1 MAENLAITFD
11 NWIITPPDGIIARQY
26 DNLSRDLVV
35 TGTFPDGY
43 LWEML
48 IWCKGNYNTL
58 AMTQSEGQL
67 STTLT
72 DEDLAFDGYYKMQ
85 LRGTIGEEVR
95 HTNVICVK
103 IPCSID
109 GDVNWPE
116 IPSIY
121 REYLQQVQQLVQ
133 NAQDYAGNA
142 ETDANA
148 ATQAAQTATG
158 AATQAQG
165 YAQTAET
172 ASTDAQ
178 DAASTAQSAESDAQQ
193 HADNAQA
200 SADQAAQ
207 SAAETADKIPL
218 SQKGAAGGVATLDDN
233 SLVPTA
239 QLPVQPISKGGTG
252 ATTAA
257 QARTN
262 LGAVGTDSPALVQQY
277 THAKSGVT
285 HNLTGPAGAKVIQ
298 FVATANYVSG
308 NLVAVNGITL
318 KATDLRGLPLPDKT
332 FVTGSDVI
340 ALVPNSASG
349 GSITFQVLTPASNPN
364 LLDNWYFVGGGSQ
377 QGGGQFPINQR
388 GQTRYTGGGYGIDR
402 WKTVGNAT
410 VTLNTAGISYTAIS
424 SSNLRQIVGNSNL
437 DGLTLTASGLY
448 KSITSGYL
456 YSIVIK
462 NSQGAEI
469 ARTSNVDSAGIAK
482 ITFQVPSG
490 SGNIS
495 FEINSQMGGTFEI
508 LGAKLELGPVQ
519 TLAHQDADGNW
530 VLNDPPPNFQQE
542 LAKCQRYQLVL
553 RTFSGNYMCV
563 GDGKAANANNC
574 FVFIPIPVSLRALPA
589 ISYSGNL
596 VLFSQG
602 AVSGSSTTVTALT
615 NPMVSS
621 NGITLSC
628 ASSGLI
634 AGESYQLWGTIAETQ
649 VVFDANL

>member
-193 HADNAQA
+193 HADSAQA
-200 SADQAAQ
+200 SAEEAAQ

-239 QLPVQPISKGGTG
+239 QIPIIPVTKGGTG
-252 ATTAA
+252 SDDYNEG
-257 QARTN
+257 RIN
-262 LGAVGTDSPALVQQY
+262 IGA
-277 THAKSGVT
+277 
-285 HNLTGPAGAKVIQ
+285 
-298 FVATANYVSG
+298 
-308 NLVAVNGITL
+308 
-318 KATDLRGLPLPDKT
+318 
-332 FVTGSDVI
+332 
-340 ALVPNSASG
+340 
-349 GSITFQVLTPASNPN
+349 ASNPN

-388 GQTRYTGGGYGIDR
+388 GQTSYSGGIYGFDRWQVTGGGQVQISDNGVIATGIGTYGGFQEYIEN
-402 WKTVGNAT
+402 WENFKEKT
-410 VTLNTAGISYTAIS
+410 VTLSFLITEGTAI
-424 SSNLRQIVGNSNL
+424 NNGAYMDI
-437 DGLTLTASGLY
+437 LTGESEYTQNVTESGVCSLTVSLPQDITKLQCAL
-448 KSITSGYL
+448 ITSPNSGYSL
-456 YSIVIK
+456 TVL
-462 NSQGAEI
+462 A
-469 ARTSNVDSAGIAK
+469 
-482 ITFQVPSG
+482 
-490 SGNIS
+490 
-495 FEINSQMGGTFEI
+495 
-508 LGAKLELGPVQ
+508 AKLELGPVQ

-553 RTFSGNYMCV
+553 KPYWKVIGYGYKSS
-563 GDGKAANANNC
+563 DGKAAINIAVPVPFRTAPTISISDYSKIQFFKAGGGQISPIDGGTVNLISDYLNQLSVSFTLPENTDPTQTYYLMYCNASNSAP
-574 FVFIPIPVSLRALPA
+574 PI
-589 ISYSGNL
+589 I
-596 VLFSQG
+596 
-602 AVSGSSTTVTALT
+602 
-615 NPMVSS
+615 
-621 NGITLSC
+621 I
-628 ASSGLI
+628 
-634 AGESYQLWGTIAETQ
+634 
-649 VVFDANL
+649 FDANL

>member
-35 TGTFPDGY
+35 AGTFPEGY

-133 NAQDYAGNA
+133 DAQDYAGNA
-142 ETDANA
+142 ETNANDAV
-148 ATQAAQTATG
+148 QAAQTASG
-158 AATQAQG
+158 AATQAQE

-172 ASTDAQ
+172 ASTNAQ

-239 QLPVQPISKGGTG
+239 QIPIIPVTKGGTG
-252 ATTAA
+252 SDDYNEG
-257 QARTN
+257 RIN
-262 LGAVGTDSPALVQQY
+262 IGA
-277 THAKSGVT
+277 
-285 HNLTGPAGAKVIQ
+285 
-298 FVATANYVSG
+298 
-308 NLVAVNGITL
+308 
-318 KATDLRGLPLPDKT
+318 
-332 FVTGSDVI
+332 
-340 ALVPNSASG
+340 
-349 GSITFQVLTPASNPN
+349 ASNPN
-364 LLDNWYFVGGGSQ
+364 LLDNWYLVGGGSQ

-388 GQTRYTGGGYGIDR
+388 GKTSYSPNGHTIDR
-402 WKTVGNAT
+402 WTIDNGIVLSLQENGLQMQITNATYLRQQLENPDKLQGQT
-410 VTLNTAGISYTAIS
+410 VTLSGVFTNTQSLDDVV
-424 SSNLRQIVGNSNL
+424 LRVRVNNSFKNRLVNITGN
-437 DGLTLTASGLY
+437 GLFSATTVLPD
-448 KSITSGYL
+448 SIETM
-456 YSIVIK
+456 
-462 NSQGAEI
+462 
-469 ARTSNVDSAGIAK
+469 
-482 ITFQVPSG
+482 
-490 SGNIS
+490 S
-495 FEINSQMGGTFEI
+495 FEVGGNPGSQLTI
-508 LGAKLELGPVQ
+508 TALKLELGPVQ

-542 LAKCQRYQLVL
+542 LAKCQRYL
-553 RTFSGNYMCV
+553 RVISAKGPYAHIPGTGLTGITTTSPRFVFSSDMSMRITPTVTIDNLYIFSII
-563 GDGKAANANNC
+563 DGKEQYLLITGIQWVAYDS
-574 FVFIPIPVSLRALPA
+574 PYLR
-589 ISYSGNL
+589 
-596 VLFSQG
+596 V
-602 AVSGSSTTVTALT
+602 ALT
-615 NPMVSS
+615 TETASAQNTSIISLSSYLNREAKIVVS
-621 NGITLSC
+621 
-628 ASSGLI
+628 
-634 AGESYQLWGTIAETQ
+634 AE
-649 VVFDANL
+649 L

>member
-35 TGTFPDGY
+35 AGTFPEGY

-133 NAQDYAGNA
+133 DAQDYAGNA

-193 HADNAQA
+193 HADNAQT

-239 QLPVQPISKGGTG
+239 QIPIIPVTKGGTG
-252 ATTAA
+252 SDDYNEG
-257 QARTN
+257 RIN
-262 LGAVGTDSPALVQQY
+262 IGA
-277 THAKSGVT
+277 
-285 HNLTGPAGAKVIQ
+285 
-298 FVATANYVSG
+298 
-308 NLVAVNGITL
+308 
-318 KATDLRGLPLPDKT
+318 
-332 FVTGSDVI
+332 
-340 ALVPNSASG
+340 
-349 GSITFQVLTPASNPN
+349 ASNPN

-388 GQTRYTGGGYGIDR
+388 GQTNYTDGYTIDR
-402 WKTVGNAT
+402 WRLIGNGEQTLTIDADGITLTSTAQYGLYLEYKFEQAFVINSFKGKTMTMSVLSTGQ
-410 VTLNTAGISYTAIS
+410 NTADISLSLYVNNEWTDSAT
-424 SSNLRQIVGNSNL
+424 LQK
-437 DGLTLTASGLY
+437 GLTV
-448 KSITSGYL
+448 KQF
-456 YSIVIK
+456 VIPTTT
-462 NSQGAEI
+462 NSLFLSFGA
-469 ARTSNVDSAGIAK
+469 NSAGSCKLIA
-482 ITFQVPSG
+482 
-490 SGNIS
+490 
-495 FEINSQMGGTFEI
+495 
-508 LGAKLELGPVQ
+508 AKLELGPVQ
-519 TLAHQDADGNW
+519 TLAHQDAEGSW

-553 RTFSGNYMCV
+553 GNAMRVRASRVTNTSIYF
-563 GDGKAANANNC
+563 
-574 FVFIPIPVSLRALPA
+574 FVPIPSTMRSTPSIVNPSNMQIYEVTGPEQP
-589 ISYSGNL
+589 G
-596 VLFSQG
+596 FSFECPP
-602 AVSGSSTTVTALT
+602 GSASTQ
-615 NPMVSS
+615 
-621 NGITLSC
+621 NGITIVATK
-628 ASSGLI
+628 ASHGMQDAFLYIDGSISPGITL
-634 AGESYQLWGTIAETQ
+634 L
-649 VVFDANL
+649 DANL

>member
-193 HADNAQA
+193 HADSAQA
-200 SADQAAQ
+200 SAEEAAQ

-239 QLPVQPISKGGTG
+239 QIPIIPVTKGGTG
-252 ATTAA
+252 SDDYNKG
-257 QARTN
+257 RIN
-262 LGAVGTDSPALVQQY
+262 IGA
-277 THAKSGVT
+277 
-285 HNLTGPAGAKVIQ
+285 
-298 FVATANYVSG
+298 
-308 NLVAVNGITL
+308 
-318 KATDLRGLPLPDKT
+318 
-332 FVTGSDVI
+332 
-340 ALVPNSASG
+340 
-349 GSITFQVLTPASNPN
+349 ASNPN

-377 QGGGQFPINQR
+377 QSGGQFPINQR
-388 GQTRYTGGGYGIDR
+388 GETSYTNGYTIDR
-402 WKTVGNAT
+402 WELSGNGGQSLTIDADGITLTSTAQYGTYLNQKLDQSIVGFCKGKS
-410 VTLNTAGISYTAIS
+410 VTFSAFSTGQNTAKLALSIYINDEWKDSVDIQEGLSTKQFVIPTTANSIYFNFG
-424 SSNLRQIVGNSNL
+424 SN
-437 DGLTLTASGLY
+437 
-448 KSITSGYL
+448 
-456 YSIVIK
+456 
-462 NSQGAEI
+462 
-469 ARTSNVDSAGIAK
+469 SAGTCKIIA
-482 ITFQVPSG
+482 
-490 SGNIS
+490 
-495 FEINSQMGGTFEI
+495 
-508 LGAKLELGPVQ
+508 AKLELGPVQ
-519 TLAHQDADGNW
+519 TLAHQDAEGNW
-530 VLNDPPPNFQQE
+530 ILNDPPPNFQQE
-542 LAKCQRYQLVL
+542 LAKCQRFQSVL
-553 RTFSGNYMCV
+553 HTFSGNFMCV
-563 GDGKAANANNC
+563 GDGKAASATNC
-574 FVFIPIPVSLRALPA
+574 FIFIPILVSLRTLPT

-602 AVSGSSTTVTALT
+602 TVSGSSTTVTALT
-615 NPMVSS
+615 NPIVSP

-634 AGESYQLWGTIAETQ
+634 AGENYQLWGTTAETQ
-649 VVFDANL
+649 IIFDANL

>member
-193 HADNAQA
+193 HADSAQA
-200 SADQAAQ
+200 SAEEAAQ

-218 SQKGAAGGVATLDDN
+218 SQKGAAGGVATLDEN

-285 HNLTGPAGAKVIQ
+285 HNLTGPTGAKVIQ
-298 FVATANYVSG
+298 FVATADYASG
-308 NLVAVNGITL
+308 DLVAVNGITL
-318 KATDLRGLPLPDKT
+318 KATDLCGLPLPDKV

-388 GQTRYTGGGYGIDR
+388 GKTSYTGTGYGIDR
-402 WKTVGNAT
+402 WLLNSDDTLTVSTTGVTITRSGNDY
-410 VTLNTAGISYTAIS
+410 VMQQLFESLIS
-424 SSNLRQIVGNSNL
+424 SSEVVTVSVLFG
-437 DGLTLTASGLY
+437 DGFLAYASGAVENGVSTPIHSNFVFQIESDGD
-448 KSITSGYL
+448 KVSFVSHTQNSSI
-456 YSIVIK
+456 
-462 NSQGAEI
+462 EI
-469 ARTSNVDSAGIAK
+469 IA
-482 ITFQVPSG
+482 
-490 SGNIS
+490 
-495 FEINSQMGGTFEI
+495 
-508 LGAKLELGPVQ
+508 AKLELGPVQ
-519 TLAHQDADGNW
+519 TLAHQDAEGNW
-530 VLNDPPPNFQQE
+530 ILNDPPPNFQQE
-542 LAKCQRYQLVL
+542 LAKCQRYSATISKYTKMIGRTSTSVETNAQSFFNVNTTLRVL
-553 RTFSGNYMCV
+553 
-563 GDGKAANANNC
+563 
-574 FVFIPIPVSLRALPA
+574 PSLE
-589 ISYSGNL
+589 
-596 VLFSQG
+596 
-602 AVSGSSTTVTALT
+602 SGSSVARNYRLYTESKEFVPTSVVVSYLCSTGVILSFQIPSGAGLSK
-615 NPMVSS
+615 VCQIEYVGDEIGLLSS
-621 NGITLSC
+621 NL
-628 ASSGLI
+628 
-634 AGESYQLWGTIAETQ
+634 
-649 VVFDANL
+649 

>member
-35 TGTFPDGY
+35 TGTFPEGY

-95 HTNVICVK
+95 HTNIICVK

-109 GDVNWPE
+109 GDMNWPE

-133 NAQDYAGNA
+133 DAQTYAGNA
-142 ETDANA
+142 ETDATT

-178 DAASTAQSAESDAQQ
+178 DAASTAQSAESDAEQ

-218 SQKGAAGGVATLDDN
+218 SQKGAAGGVATLGSDT
-233 SLVPTA
+233 LIPAA
-239 QLPVQPISKGGTG
+239 QLPVTPVTKGGTG

-257 QARTN
+257 QAAQN
-262 LGAVGTDSPALVQQY
+262 LNVVPQTSGEIVKQY

-298 FVATANYVSG
+298 FVATADYSSG
-308 NLVAVNGITL
+308 DLVAVNGITL

-388 GQTRYTGGGYGIDR
+388 GQTSYTDGYTIDR
-402 WKTVGNAT
+402 WELSENGGQSLTIDADGITLTSTAQYGTYLNQKLDQSIVGFCKGKS
-410 VTLNTAGISYTAIS
+410 VTFSAFSTGQNTAGLSLNIYINDEWTDSVDIQEGLSTKQFVIPTTATSIYFNFG
-424 SSNLRQIVGNSNL
+424 SN
-437 DGLTLTASGLY
+437 
-448 KSITSGYL
+448 
-456 YSIVIK
+456 
-462 NSQGAEI
+462 
-469 ARTSNVDSAGIAK
+469 SAGTCKIIA
-482 ITFQVPSG
+482 
-490 SGNIS
+490 
-495 FEINSQMGGTFEI
+495 
-508 LGAKLELGPVQ
+508 AKLELGPVQ
-519 TLAHQDADGNW
+519 TLAHQDAEGNW

-542 LAKCQRYQLVL
+542 LAKCQRYSATISKYTKMIG
-553 RTFSGNYMCV
+553 RTSTSVETNVQSFFNV
-563 GDGKAANANNC
+563 NTT
-574 FVFIPIPVSLRALPA
+574 LRALPSLESGA
-589 ISYSGNL
+589 SVAGNYRIYTESKQFIPTSVVVSYLCSTGVILSFQIPSGA
-596 VLFSQG
+596 G
-602 AVSGSSTTVTALT
+602 
-615 NPMVSS
+615 
-621 NGITLSC
+621 LSKVC
-628 ASSGLI
+628 QIEYVGDEIGLL
-634 AGESYQLWGTIAETQ
+634 S
-649 VVFDANL
+649 ANL

>member
-193 HADNAQA
+193 HADSAQA
-200 SADQAAQ
+200 SAEEAAQ

-239 QLPVQPISKGGTG
+239 QIPIIPVTKGGTG
-252 ATTAA
+252 SDDYNEG
-257 QARTN
+257 RIN
-262 LGAVGTDSPALVQQY
+262 IGA
-277 THAKSGVT
+277 
-285 HNLTGPAGAKVIQ
+285 
-298 FVATANYVSG
+298 
-308 NLVAVNGITL
+308 
-318 KATDLRGLPLPDKT
+318 
-332 FVTGSDVI
+332 
-340 ALVPNSASG
+340 
-349 GSITFQVLTPASNPN
+349 ASNPN

-388 GQTRYTGGGYGIDR
+388 GQTSYTGVGYGIDR
-402 WKTVGNAT
+402 WEVASDTTLSISSERFTITPVNTGGYPSIRQYIENVDAAIGKTF
-410 VTLNTAGISYTAIS
+410 TASVLLSGISGATATLAVKDQDLGSGLFYTS
-424 SSNLRQIVGNSNL
+424 VECTGETQL
-437 DGLTLTASGLY
+437 LTATGTIPE
-448 KSITSGYL
+448 KSTTL
-456 YSIVIK
+456 
-462 NSQGAEI
+462 
-469 ARTSNVDSAGIAK
+469 
-482 ITFQVPSG
+482 
-490 SGNIS
+490 
-495 FEINSQMGGTFEI
+495 TFEI
-508 LGAKLELGPVQ
+508 LIIRPTSTAQTVSVFAAKLELGPVQ
-519 TLAHQDADGNW
+519 TLAHQDADGTW
-530 VLNDPPPNFQQE
+530 VLNDPSPNFQQE
-542 LAKCQRYQLVL
+542 LAKCQRYSAVISKHTKMIG
-553 RTFSGNYMCV
+553 RTSTTVETNVQSFFNV
-563 GDGKAANANNC
+563 NTA
-574 FVFIPIPVSLRALPA
+574 LRALPSLESGA
-589 ISYSGNL
+589 SVAENYSVYAGGKMFAPTSVVASYLCDTGVILSFQIPSGT
-596 VLFSQG
+596 G
-602 AVSGSSTTVTALT
+602 VSEVCQIEYVGDEIGL
-615 NPMVSS
+615 
-621 NGITLSC
+621 LS
-628 ASSGLI
+628 
-634 AGESYQLWGTIAETQ
+634 
-649 VVFDANL
+649 ANL